1 LQHVLSDPSMQV
13 SATTWSTLSE
23 LLDEALDLEPAARAV
38 WMEQLS
44 VTLPA
49 LAPSVRKLLEAHA
62 SSETA
67 DVLARLPTLSGAASA
82 ARVSALS
89 PGDRIGPYRLK
100 REIGAGGMADVWLAE
115 RADGA
120 FTREVALKL
129 PLINRLRRDLAQRF
143 ARERDILAR
152 LEHPHI
158 ARLYDAGVTDDGL
171 PYLAMEHVDGES
183 IVEYCDQRK
192 LGIEARLQL
201 FRQVLDAVQFA
212 HANLI
217 IHRDLK
223 PTNILVTAEG
233 QVRLLDFGIAKLLA
247 DNDTAHET
255 QLTQLSGRALT
266 PDYASPEQ
274 IKGEPLTIATD
285 IYSLG
290 VVLYELLAGC
300 RPYRLKVKSAAQ
312 LEQAIVDA
320 EPQQPSSAAT
330 VECAAARSATQPS
343 LARMLAG
350 DLDTIVLKTLA
361 KLPADRYSTIAEFDQ
376 DLRNHATGLPVRAQ
390 PASWRY
396 RARKFI
402 LRNRLAVGAAGT
414 IAMILLAATAV
425 SIWQAR
431 VAMQQTTVAQRESKR
446 AQAVQR
452 FLLDLFRTNTDAQAD
467 PVRARETTARELLD
481 IGAAR
486 VTQQLND
493 VPEVQ
498 DEVLATLSDMYRAV
512 GLDDRMEE
520 MERRRVET
528 RRQMYGATDPRVA
541 ETLIDLARSR
551 QATTQR
557 QQISSLLTEAKAL
570 VDARADTPEYVRSTL
585 LVELARLDTYVAI
598 TRMRDHAHEA
608 ARLIQLPNARRDELS
623 TAWRLE
629 GRANYWLGHWDAAIE
644 LHQRSIAEERKHE
657 PEGFSLVL
665 SNVVELAEV
674 HARQGDVPA
683 AERLYR
689 DILDESTRRN
699 GEMHVDTVHVETRLA
714 NFLHETSR
722 RTEARRLR
730 EATLKKLEQGKS
742 GDTPNL
748 VGQIQR
754 NTASGLYNEGQF
766 EAASHWMA
774 ADLELRRRLYPSS
787 TTLATALLSQGL
799 LLLDIGHYDEAAA
812 LLAEAASTQ
821 RTALGS
827 DAQLM
832 AQARFVLAQARM
844 SIAVGRAQEA
854 IEPLRR
860 LESTSVPKSVVIP
873 LDHVRSQVTL
883 AAAYLQQN
891 QVDNALGAA
900 RSALKQ
906 LQHSPMRDYYQSL
919 EADASLQLGRAELRA
934 GDFRAAHAN
943 LERSLSLRMA
953 NDHSNSP
960 WISEAQIALAECLV
974 ALGSETQARSLVRR
988 AAAIQ
993 ASHTELGEHYKRP
1006 LTDIRRRLG
1015 MTAGV

>member
-1 LQHVLSDPSMQV
+1 MEV

-38 WMEQLS
+38 WIEQLS
-44 VTLPA
+44 VTQPA

-67 DVLARLPTLSGAASA
+67 DVLARLPTLSGAAPA

-100 REIGAGGMADVWLAE
+100 REIGSGGMADVWLAE

-129 PLINRLRRDLAQRF
+129 PLINRLRRDLARRF

-171 PYLAMEHVDGES
+171 PYLAMEYVDGQS
-183 IVEYCDQRK
+183 IIEYCDKRK
-192 LGIEARLQL
+192 LGIEVRLKL

-247 DNDTAHET
+247 DNDTARET

-290 VVLYELLAGC
+290 VVLYELLVGS

-320 EPQQPSSAAT
+320 EPQQPSSVAT
-330 VECAAARSATQPS
+330 IESAAARSATQS
-343 LARMLAG
+343 TVVRALAG

-361 KLPADRYSTIAEFDQ
+361 KLPAERYSTIAEFDQ
-376 DLRNHATGLPVRAQ
+376 DLQNHATGLPVRAQ
-390 PASWRY
+390 PASWSY

-414 IAMILLAATAV
+414 IALVLMVATAV

-431 VAMQQTTVAQRESKR
+431 VAMQQTAVAQRESKR

-452 FLLDLFRTNTDAQAD
+452 FLLDLFRANTDAQAD

-481 IGAAR
+481 AGAAR
-486 VTQQLND
+486 VTQQLSD

-498 DEVLATLSDMYRAV
+498 DEVLGTLSDMYRAV
-512 GLDDRMEE
+512 GLDNKQAE
-520 MERRRVET
+520 MERQRVDVRRK
-528 RRQMYGATDPRVA
+528 MFGPNDPRVA
-541 ETLIDLARSR
+541 EALIELAATLRATDSQPQIPGLLAEAKTIVDKNPGAPALVR
-551 QATTQR
+551 AA
-557 QQISSLLTEAKAL
+557 LLTEF
-570 VDARADTPEYVRSTL
+570 ARADMYTDVTRMRRNAHAATGYLKSTDTSPEQLATALRMEALANSFLGNWGAAVGIFEQALDVLRKNDLQPFNNVLSIT
-585 LVELARLDTYVAI
+585 VELADA
-598 TRMRDHAHEA
+598 HA
-608 ARLIQLPNARRDELS
+608 LL
-623 TAWRLE
+623 
-629 GRANYWLGHWDAAIE
+629 
-644 LHQRSIAEERKHE
+644 
-657 PEGFSLVL
+657 
-665 SNVVELAEV
+665 
-674 HARQGDVPA
+674 GDVPT

-689 DILDESTRRN
+689 EILGESKRRN
-699 GEMHVDTVHVETRLA
+699 GETHVDTVHIEARLV
-714 NFLHETSR
+714 NFLHATARREESRHWRSSMLQKLERADGNANLGLAGIVNRNAAGTLFSEGRFGETVKMTTTNAEQSR
-722 RTEARRLR
+722 RHYPNSIALAVRL
-730 EATLKKLEQGKS
+730 L
-742 GDTPNL
+742 
-748 VGQIQR
+748 
-754 NTASGLYNEGQF
+754 
-766 EAASHWMA
+766 HH
-774 ADLELRRRLYPSS
+774 
-787 TTLATALLSQGL
+787 GL
-799 LLLDIGHYDEAAA
+799 LLMEMGHY
-812 LLAEAASTQ
+812 AEAASLLSEAASMHSA
-821 RTALGS
+821 ALGP
-827 DAQLM
+827 DAQPV
-832 AQARFVLAQARM
+832 AENRFALAQARLA
-844 SIAVGRAQEA
+844 IASGRARDA
-854 IEPLRR
+854 IEPLQK
-860 LESTSVPKSVVIP
+860 LASAPTPNGVVIP
-873 LDHVRSQVTL
+873 LDQLRTKVAL
-883 AAAYLQQN
+883 AAAHLQLN
-891 QVDNALGAA
+891 QVDAASEVA
-900 RSALKQ
+900 RSALEQ
-906 LQHSPMRDYYQSL
+906 LEASALRNYYQSL
-919 EADASLQLGRAELRA
+919 EAEAALQLGRAQLRA
-934 GDFRAAHAN
+934 GDPHAARLN
-943 LERSLSLRMA
+943 LERSLSLRLA
-953 NDHSNSP
+953 NDHPSSP
-960 WISEAQIALAECLV
+960 WISESQIALAECLV
-974 ALGSETQARSLVRR
+974 ALGNEAQARSLVRR

-1006 LTDIRRRLG
+1006 LSGLRQRLG
-1015 MTAGV
+1015 